1 MKTLISKSPN
11 CQLPHPF
18 FLFRLPSLS
27 WKNPIFI
34 NSPQRKWARAPK
46 TLTFCSATTP
56 SSPSCNGW
64 DDLRLDS
71 GESNQLGRFLT
82 SLGIDDKKYIFVY
95 LLGFVCALAISRV
108 RVSSIIVYPACFIVF
123 AAGFSIGFVNGGHM
137 NELSLIGTKK
147 RPKDEKFRISIEKLR
162 NLMETFNGV
171 DAKIGNLKY
180 SINRGIRAN
189 QITISDLKNHIKAM
203 ESVEL
208 SALNGRN
215 IVEGLVDSLLVE
227 NQEVERTLHQK
238 SNKRKKEV
246 DGTGSAF
253 SRFISN
259 LFRENSVGSKLIKT
273 KDLARIE
280 QTDDVND
287 HSRENIFSPAA
298 EQRISSSL
306 FDDKVRNSYASF
318 AGDDFHSPTKN
329 TDRVKELV
337 GGNRR
342 IDDIAKNSKINST
355 EMDSGA
361 KRGFDS
367 KENSFLN
374 NELRFM
380 NSRGISLD
388 RGNLDSVETW
398 ASPDGLLDL
407 DASVKLKHMRTEA
420 SFRQEQK
427 FNNLSGKYRPS
438 DTMEKSEKDAYRSRV
453 SEERVIPE
461 DDASLANHR
470 SAHEPD
476 FTSFP
481 SSAVSDDIMFDRYL
495 MEANILLKQARECLR
510 SRGDEGDAENALYE
524 SARLLEK
531 AIDMKPMSLLAV
543 GQLGNTY
550 LLHGELKLKLSRQ
563 LRALLSRIDPLSVER
578 GEERKGLDDLGPK
591 KEKVASALVN
601 ICEECEELLVMA
613 GRKYRVAL
621 SIDGNDIRALYNW
634 GLALSFRAQL
644 IADIGPEAAFDAD
657 KVFLAAIDKFDAM
670 MSKSN
675 VYAPDA
681 LFRWGVALQ
690 QRSRLRA
697 KHGKEKVQLLQQA
710 RRLYEDALNM
720 DSNNPQVREALSTC
734 LSELKA
740 RNY

>member
-1 MKTLISKSPN
+1 
-11 CQLPHPF
+11 
-18 FLFRLPSLS
+18 
-27 WKNPIFI
+27 
-34 NSPQRKWARAPK
+34 
-46 TLTFCSATTP
+46 
-56 SSPSCNGW
+56 
-64 DDLRLDS
+64 
-71 GESNQLGRFLT
+71 
-82 SLGIDDKKYIFVY
+82 
-95 LLGFVCALAISRV
+95 
-108 RVSSIIVYPACFIVF
+108 
-123 AAGFSIGFVNGGHM
+123 M

-147 RPKDEKFRISIEKLR
+147 RLKDEKFRISIEKLR

-171 DAKIGNLKY
+171 DAKIAKLKY
-180 SINRGIRAN
+180 SLNRGIRAN
-189 QITISDLKNHIKAM
+189 QITTGDLQNHIKAM

-208 SALNGRN
+208 SASNGRN
-215 IVEGLVDSLLVE
+215 IVEGIVDSLLVE

-238 SNKRKKEV
+238 SSKSKKEV

-273 KDLARIE
+273 KDLTRIE
-280 QTDDVND
+280 LTDDVND
-287 HSRENIFSPAA
+287 HSRENILAPAA

-306 FDDKVRNSYASF
+306 FYHKARNGYASF
-318 AGDDFHSPTKN
+318 AGDDFHSPAKIK
-329 TDRVKELV
+329 DRVKELV

-342 IDDIAKNSKINST
+342 VDDIGKNAKINST

-380 NSRGISLD
+380 NNKEISLD
-388 RGNLDSVETW
+388 RGHVYSAETW
-398 ASPDGLLDL
+398 ASRDRLLDL
-407 DASVKLKHMRTEA
+407 DVSVSLKHMRTGA
-420 SFRQEQK
+420 SFQQEQK

-438 DTMEKSEKDAYRSRV
+438 DTTEKSEKDTYRSRV
-453 SEERVIPE
+453 SEERLIPE
-461 DDASLANHR
+461 DDASLANHQ

-476 FTSFP
+476 FASFP
-481 SSAVSDDIMFDRYL
+481 SSAVSDDIVFDRYL

-524 SARLLEK
+524 SARILEK

-563 LRALLSRIDPLSVER
+563 LRALLSRMDTLSVEG
-578 GEERKGLDDLGPK
+578 GEERKGLDDQGPK
-591 KEKVASALVN
+591 QEKVASALVN

-613 GRKYRVAL
+613 GRKYRLAL

-675 VYAPDA
+675 VYAPDDVGFAA

-697 KHGKEKVQLLQQA
+697 KNGKEKVQLLQQA
-710 RRLYEDALNM
+710 KRLYEDALNM
-720 DSNNPQVREALSTC
+720 DSTNSQVREALSTC
-734 LSELKA
+734 MSELKT